1 MADDQIAGKTAADK
15 RKAML
20 ALAADRAG
28 EPGACPGPSAMA
40 AFVSGTCSEE
50 EKRQVLRHV
59 SLCRRCYGEW
69 LILAEM
75 QMGLKRGQGQA
86 ERIPFYRKPANLAA
100 LVSAMAAAICVG
112 LFLDINPF
120 GYRIEP
126 SEKSVAPIL
135 EDSGLPAERQQ
146 LPAVGE
152 SVPADAGGKQEQPQP
167 RPPAA
172 TPEAMTRQDLNGPAE
187 EAQGI
192 APDTMMM
199 PAAPPAQA
207 MRRNGAPAPAASD
220 RAGSPASGEAEAG
233 REMAGPASEA
243 ATLSSW
249 EEQML
254 SACRQEQETGSTSVY
269 RQALF
274 QAGKRSQ
281 RLWLREREATAD
293 ASRSP
298 SPLLSI
304 LRQAQTKEQL
314 FARCREILATAGE
327 DHR

>member
-1 MADDQIAGKTAADK
+1 MPEDQIAGKTAADK

-20 ALAADRAG
+20 ALAADRTGEAG
-28 EPGACPGPSAMA
+28 DCPNPSAMA

-50 EKRQVLRHV
+50 EKQQVLRHV

-75 QMGLKRGQGQA
+75 QMWLKHGQRKA
-86 ERIPFYRKPANLAA
+86 EKIPFYRRPANLAA
-100 LVSAMAAAICVG
+100 LISAMAAAICVG
-112 LFLDINPF
+112 LFLDVNPF

-126 SEKSVAPIL
+126 SEKSVAPIGKG
-135 EDSGLPAERQQ
+135 SGLPAERQQ
-146 LPAVGE
+146 LPAVME

-167 RPPAA
+167 P
-172 TPEAMTRQDLNGPAE
+172 
-187 EAQGI
+187 
-192 APDTMMM
+192 
-199 PAAPPAQA
+199 PPAQA
-207 MRRNGAPAPAASD
+207 MRQNAAPAPAAAD
-220 RAGSPASGEAEAG
+220 RAGSPAPGEADAAKK
-233 REMAGPASEA
+233 MAGPASDT

-254 SACRQEQETGSTSVY
+254 SACRQELETGATSVD

-281 RLWLREREATAD
+281 RLWLRERQAAPG
-293 ASRSP
+293 ASPPP

-304 LRQAQTKEQL
+304 LRQAETKEQL
-314 FARCREILATAGE
+314 FTRCREILATAGE
-327 DHR
+327 DRR

>member
-1 MADDQIAGKTAADK
+1 MAEDQIAGKTAADK

-28 EPGACPGPSAMA
+28 EAGACPSPSEMA
-40 AFVSGTCSEE
+40 DFVSGTCSEE
-50 EKRQVLRHV
+50 EKQQVLRHV

-69 LILAEM
+69 LILADM
-75 QMGLKRGQGQA
+75 QMGLKRGQRKA

-100 LVSAMAAAICVG
+100 LVSAMAAVICVG

-126 SEKSVAPIL
+126 SEKSIAPTQL
-135 EDSGLPAERQQ
+135 DSGLPAERQQ
-146 LPAVGE
+146 LPAVRE
-152 SVPADAGGKQEQPQP
+152 SVPADTGRKQEQPQP
-167 RPPAA
+167 PPPAA
-172 TPEAMTRQDLNGPAE
+172 TPETMNRQDQSGPAE
-187 EAQGI
+187 EAKGL
-192 APDTMMM
+192 APDTTMM
-199 PAAPPAQA
+199 PAAPSAQA
-207 MRRNGAPAPAASD
+207 MRQNAAPASAAAD
-220 RAGSPASGEAEAG
+220 RAGSPASGEADAG
-233 REMAGPASEA
+233 REMAGPASDT
-243 ATLSSW
+243 ATWSSW

-254 SACRQEQETGSTSVY
+254 STCRQEQETGSTSVS

-281 RLWLREREATAD
+281 RLWLRERQATAD
-293 ASRSP
+293 PSPSP

-304 LRQAQTKEQL
+304 LRQAETKEQL

-327 DHR
+327 DRR